1 MQAVPFTSVFPTT
14 LGYIE
19 TECQVCEAYDEQLD
33 ASFPHPVFL
42 SCNALWDTG
51 AMRSTIS
58 IKVAKQ
64 LGLIAT
70 RQVKVFHADGVSIRN
85 VYFVNIL
92 LPNKIEVKNVPVTD
106 GDIED
111 TDILIGMDIIS
122 LCDFAITNSGK
133 DTKFS
138 FQIPSVLDIDFENPV
153 STGTSNLA
161 SMR

>member
-1 MQAVPFTSVFPTT
+1 MRAIPFTSVFPKT

-19 TECQVCEAYDEQLD
+19 TECKVSEAYDEQLD
-33 ASFPHPVFL
+33 ASSLHPSFL
-42 SCNALWDTG
+42 TCKALWDTG

-58 IKVAKQ
+58 IRVASK

-70 RQVKVFHADGVSIRN
+70 RQAKVFHADGISVRN
-85 VYFVNIL
+85 VYYVNIL

-106 GDIED
+106 GDIAD
-111 TDILIGMDIIS
+111 TDMLIGMDIIS

-138 FQIPSVLDIDFENPV
+138 FQIPSAYDIDFEK
-153 STGTSNLA
+153 
-161 SMR
+161 M